1 MLQTEALLH
10 LYLEA
15 EPCHCTQ
22 VAGFSGSA
30 SVAVSSILV
39 SRVII
44 GSWAS
49 EFRDWGHGG
58 PMTLQVAVPLI
69 LVASS

>member
-10 LYLEA
+10 LSRQA

-39 SRVII
+39 SRNIV

-49 EFRDWGHGG
+49 KSTVWGRGG
-58 PMTLQVAVPLI
+58 SMNLQVDVSSI